1 MSIPLDHAG
10 SSRAHRAARGVLWWK
25 RPLDLLLLLF
35 LLPAILVCFAGIAI
49 MIKLVSRG
57 PVFFTQERIGFR
69 GRKFR
74 LYKFRTMHPQAD
86 SQVHAAY
93 VASLVQSNRPMNKL
107 DGAGDK
113 RVIPFGNG
121 LRASGLDELPQLIN
135 VLKGEMSVVGPRP
148 CTTYEYEMYEDWQ
161 KERFTALPGLTGLWQ
176 VSGKNRT
183 TFKQMIELDIQYAR
197 SASIGFDLEIVAR
210 TFPTLLGQ
218 IAERLGRRVSLPV
231 DKTQPRNVEPVSNKT
246 FL

>member
-1 MSIPLDHAG
+1 
-10 SSRAHRAARGVLWWK
+10 
-25 RPLDLLLLLF
+25 
-35 LLPAILVCFAGIAI
+35 
-49 MIKLVSRG
+49 
-57 PVFFTQERIGFR
+57 
-69 GRKFR
+69 
-74 LYKFRTMHPQAD
+74 MHPQAD

-113 RVIPFGNG
+113 RVIRFGNG

-218 IAERLGRRVSLPV
+218 IADRLGRRVSSPV
-231 DKTQPRNVEPVSNKT
+231 EKTQPRHVEPVSNKT